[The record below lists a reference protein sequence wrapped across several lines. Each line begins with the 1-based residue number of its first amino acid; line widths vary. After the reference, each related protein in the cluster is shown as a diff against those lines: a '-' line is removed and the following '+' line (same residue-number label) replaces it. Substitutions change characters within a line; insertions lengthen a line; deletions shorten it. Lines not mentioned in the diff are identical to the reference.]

1 MPNSKRWRADVTDTQ
16 LLSWKHQGYTIERL
30 SQMTGLTISTISRRL
45 QVVYTRSPEDPDE
58 QTIAKRCEEIQA
70 DWSDTDRQKR
80 WVGRGGRWS
89 PTGVPGSV
97 IRSALRSQTGYAEL
111 HECTLISARS

>member
-1 MPNSKRWRADVTDTQ
+1 MQSSKRWRAEVTDTQ
-16 LLSWKHQGYTIERL
+16 LLSWKHQGYTVERL
-30 SQMTGLTISTISRRL
+30 SQMTGLTISAISRRL
-45 QVVYTRSPEDPDE
+45 QEVYTRSPEDPDE

-97 IRSALRSQTGYAEL
+97 IRSALRSQTGYEEL
-111 HECTLISARS
+111 HESTLICARS

>member
-1 MPNSKRWRADVTDTQ
+1 MQSSKRWRAEVTDTQ
-16 LLSWKHQGYTIERL
+16 LLSWKHQGYTVERL
-30 SQMTGLTISTISRRL
+30 SQMTGLTTSEISRRL
-45 QVVYTRSPEDPDE
+45 QEVYTRCPEDPDE
-58 QTIAKRCEEIQA
+58 ETIARRCQEIQA

-97 IRSALRSQTGYAEL
+97 IRSALRSQTGYEEL
-111 HECTLISARS
+111 HESTLICARS

>member
-97 IRSALRSQTGYAEL
+97 IRSALRLQTGYEEL
-111 HECTLISARS
+111 HESTLISARS